1 MVKITFLQ
9 IIAVE
14 LLNNIGAYNIDYI
27 FMNTYTDK
35 SDDSILSFYKDKND
49 QYLQISPLEGYDKF
63 IASLAWALTTQEGY
77 DANLPKYHVDKPFK
91 LPADK
96 LVFMIPSFKDT
107 TYIPTNIDINKV
119 VSLIKD
125 HDGSFAGF
133 TIWNSQNTANI
144 LDTLIN
150 IQLPSNR
157 SYILDKTKKKIA
169 LNNSFDLAQNIDPDI
184 IHYPNN
190 IGTYNENTTIEFR
203 GKKYMCL
210 SNLELPLC
218 NNLQYIPTGTLADLA
233 WRELSYLE
241 KKKRKKSSED
251 NTPEYPK
258 NIRNYKNNQIVTYNN
273 KKFSC
278 IQGKQK
284 LCNDSK
290 YSMANQNGYLA
301 WNDITNDLVDPNSL
315 KMSEKNL
322 QTNIDYKY
330 PYNIQDYKGG
340 TVVSLNNF
348 TYKCKIGPESALCS
362 QKSTYLQ
369 EYMGKMHGKN
379 YPNI

>member
-1 MVKITFLQ
+1 MERTK
-9 IIAVE
+9 
-14 LLNNIGAYNIDYI
+14 
-27 FMNTYTDK
+27 
-35 SDDSILSFYKDKND
+35 LS
-49 QYLQISPLEGYDKF
+49 
-63 IASLAWALTTQEGY
+63 
-77 DANLPKYHVDKPFK
+77 
-91 LPADK
+91 
-96 LVFMIPSFKDT
+96 
-107 TYIPTNIDINKV
+107 
-119 VSLIKD
+119 
-125 HDGSFAGF
+125 
-133 TIWNSQNTANI
+133 
-144 LDTLIN
+144 
-150 IQLPSNR
+150 
-157 SYILDKTKKKIA
+157 
-169 LNNSFDLAQNIDPDI
+169 
-184 IHYPNN
+184 
-190 IGTYNENTTIEFR
+190 
-203 GKKYMCL
+203 
-210 SNLELPLC
+210 
-218 NNLQYIPTGTLADLA
+218 
-233 WRELSYLE
+233 REE
-241 KKKRKKSSED
+241 KRKKSSED

-362 QKSTYLQ
+362 QKVYIPTGIY
-369 EYMGKMHGKN
+369 GKDAWEKLS
-379 YPNI
+379 